1 MNALFNRKQKM
12 RKFYIILAMIIFMWS
27 CSETPLAVAV
37 LSNDEQPETEN
48 SRETRS
54 ALVPPLRLG
63 FDEFTRQIPIPE
75 ASDSLRKIFNA
86 DTAGTYLP
94 RYTQED
100 MDFYLDG
107 YVTSNFDFYEKVLK
121 PVLLENRTSLLAME
135 KYQAINCLTL
145 FMHESYQT
153 FFGLSYYRW
162 GGDITDRDQP
172 QVEGHTR
179 SSKRYGLDCSGFAAS
194 AYETAVMLG
203 ILDSTQ
209 TEGRFSWNGFKYLC
223 EHDPEYADGGGRSG
237 TTNNYRLEVFEMADI
252 GMEIAIIPA
261 GQSPTDTQ
269 LAAMQAGDLVIKS
282 GHTGILVEINE
293 ELYFLESGGSTL
305 NENGLYTA
313 YRAKEAITDFAGSRT
328 TGIYR
333 CLPEKEAHTAI
344 VQY

>member
-1 MNALFNRKQKM
+1 M
-12 RKFYIILAMIIFMWS
+12 RKFHIILATIIFMWA
-27 CSETPLAVAV
+27 CSESPLSVDI
-37 LSNDEQPETEN
+37 LSSDPQPETGNYEQAN
-48 SRETRS
+48 AVVE
-54 ALVPPLRLG
+54 PPLRMG
-63 FDEFTRQIPIPE
+63 FDEFTRQIPIPA
-75 ASDSLRKIFNA
+75 ASDSLRRIFNA
-86 DTAGTYLP
+86 DTAGTYIP
-94 RYTQED
+94 RYTQDD

-107 YVTSNFDFYEKVLK
+107 YITSNFDFYERVLK
-121 PVLLENRTSLLAME
+121 PILMENRESLLSME
-135 KYQAINCLTL
+135 KYKAINYLTL

-223 EHDPEYADGGGRSG
+223 EHDAEYSDGGGRSG

-252 GMEIAIIPA
+252 GTEIASIPA
-261 GQSPTDTQ
+261 GQSPTDIQ

-305 NENGLYTA
+305 NENGLYSA
-313 YRAKEAITDFAGSRT
+313 YRAKEAIADFAASRT
-328 TGIYR
+328 TTIYR
-333 CLPEKEAHTAI
+333 CLPNKETHTGI